1 MLLYYKLKYSYQ
13 NYIVKK
19 RKKRMNQPTIKN
31 RLTDVADV
39 TDVID
44 VADAEQKTIGNTML
58 TYALMPR

>member
-1 MLLYYKLKYSYQ
+1 
-13 NYIVKK
+13 
-19 RKKRMNQPTIKN
+19 MNQPTIKN